1 MSMSSRVKVAKFGG
15 TSMGSAEAMRKSAD
29 VVNRD
34 PLVRVVVVSATS
46 GTTNRLIELF
56 QANAA
61 SEREAIHAGI
71 ADRHMTM
78 AAELGANEVDRG
90 ELNAVLQEARVI
102 TSTLAHIQD
111 KTSAA
116 AIQFQD
122 QLLSVGERL
131 SSVLFSL
138 ALRDRGLNAEN
149 FDVRKI
155 LQTDDRFGKAEPN
168 IPATREL
175 SERSL
180 RPKIAEGKII
190 VTQGF
195 IGATRTGTTT
205 TLGRGGSDYSAALL
219 GEALDAQEVAIWTD
233 VNGVMT
239 MDPNR
244 VKAARTIPCI
254 SFSEAAELANFGA
267 KVLHPATLWPAIRN
281 NIRVFVGNTFS
292 PDAGGTWIEPEVDE
306 KPLARAIAI
315 RKNQTLITVSS
326 LRMLNAHGFLSKLFG
341 TLEQHRVSVDLVT
354 TSEVSVALTIDGH
367 VIPDELLVDLAKF
380 SEVSVEKGLDLVALI
395 GNRLTATPG
404 IGALAFGTVTDVNIR
419 LICQGAST
427 HNLCFLV
434 ESSRSGEVAERL
446 HASFLEQKNG
456 VVA

>member
-1 MSMSSRVKVAKFGG
+1 MSVSSRVKVAKFGG
-15 TSMGSAEAMRKSAD
+15 TSMGSAEAMRKSVA
-29 VVNRD
+29 VVMRD
-34 PLVRVVVVSATS
+34 PMTRVVVVSATS

-56 QANAA
+56 QATTDSA
-61 SEREAIHAGI
+61 REALHAGI
-71 ADRHMTM
+71 SDRHLTM
-78 AAELGANEVDRG
+78 AAELGATERDLAEV
-90 ELNAVLQEARVI
+90 AAILQEARVI
-102 TSTLAHIQD
+102 TNTLAHIQD

-116 AIQFQD
+116 ALQFQD

-131 SSVLFSL
+131 ASSLFTL
-138 ALRDRGLNAEN
+138 ALKGRGLDAEN
-149 FDVRKI
+149 FDVRKV

-168 IPATREL
+168 IAATREQTD
-175 SERSL
+175 RSL
-180 RPKIAEGKII
+180 KPKLGEGKIV

-233 VNGVMT
+233 VSGVMT

-244 VKAARTIPCI
+244 VKSARTIPNI

-281 NIRVFVGNTFS
+281 NIRVFVGNTFA
-292 PDAGGTWIEPEVDE
+292 PDSGGTWIEPEVDS

-326 LRMLNAHGFLSKLFG
+326 LRMLNALGFLAKLFS
-341 TLEQHRVSVDLVT
+341 TLEKHRVSVDLVT
-354 TSEVSVALTIDGH
+354 TSEVSVALTIDG
-367 VIPDELLVDLAKF
+367 PLTSEGLLGDLGEF
-380 SEVSVEKGLDLVALI
+380 SEVTVEKDLDLVALI

-419 LICQGAST
+419 LICQGASS

-434 ESSRSGEVAERL
+434 ESARSGEVAERL
-446 HASFLEQKNG
+446 HASFLEQNQER
-456 VVA
+456 A